1 MLDLLVVISIFC
13 ENKIVL
19 SIVLVFS
26 IVLLIQKIR
35 KLIHL
40 QKGARYGKKR

>member
-19 SIVLVFS
+19 SIALVLS
-26 IVLLIQKIR
+26 MVLLFQKTK
-35 KLIHL
+35 KLMQL
-40 QKGARYGKKR
+40 QKWGKYGKKR